1 MDFMLIQSYLD
12 KIPKLDELT
21 VLPEVQGMIDKYG
34 RVLVEEKINKIL
46 DSRHLEI
53 STAKSEKNVKALDF
67 SMIFYIEAL
76 TEFLKEERVQSIN
89 KIINCLGTVYSE
101 ALGTKIYSKD
111 ILKDFT
117 EGYKGYNNLRYDL
130 TQSKEIKLNEEIEKI
145 LKSYSNDGDYLLFSN
160 FSGAFYSILNT
171 CYKGYEVIS
180 SVRESY
186 SFEKDLDLNTLLENM
201 NCTKKVVGN
210 LNNISINDYNKNYNE
225 NSFIVLSDFFGN
237 SLEGLAKL
245 KDNEIKELLSKERT
259 VFLSDKFYFRNEN
272 SEFSSKGLEF
282 SKFINNKALILADLS
297 KSEDLPDCIVL
308 AGSKA
313 LIKKIRESIYSKIF
327 YPSRETETLFYL
339 GIEKKI
345 SENKDNSYL
354 KKVLS
359 TDEDKLKNRNI
370 KFIKSLEKE
379 LGNICDIGLIEGPYL
394 KVEENVSYRDAYNR
408 ELVVITPKEKKVEE
422 IEFELRNSDPAILCW
437 INDGS
442 LLINLQL
449 VDERENKILL
459 ETLIKAILK

>member
-21 VLPEVQGMIDKYG
+21 ILPEVQMMLNKYG
-34 RVLVEEKINKIL
+34 RVVVEEKINKIL

-53 STAKSEKNVKALDF
+53 STAKTEKNVKDLDF

-76 TEFLKEERVQSIN
+76 KDFLKEERTQSIN

-101 ALGTKIYSKD
+101 VLGTKIYSKD
-111 ILKDFT
+111 ILKDFS
-117 EGYKGYNNLRYDL
+117 EIYKEYNNFRYDL
-130 TQSKEIKLNEEIEKI
+130 AHSRKINLSEEIEKI
-145 LKSYSNDGDYLLFSN
+145 LKVYSEDGDYILFSN

-171 CYKGYEVIS
+171 CYKDYKVIS

-186 SFEKDLDLNTLLENM
+186 SFEKKLDLNTLLENL

-210 LNNISINDYNKNYNE
+210 LNSISIDDYNKNYDE

-245 KDNEIKELLSKERT
+245 KENEIKELLSKERT
-259 VFLSDKFYFRNEN
+259 VFLSDKFYLRNEN
-272 SEFSSKGLEF
+272 KEILARGLDF
-282 SKFINNKALILADLS
+282 SKFINNKALVLADLS
-297 KSEDLPDCIVL
+297 KSEDLPNCIVL
-308 AGSKA
+308 AGSKL
-313 LIKKIRESIYSKIF
+313 LIKKIKESIYAKMF
-327 YPSRETETLFYL
+327 YPSKEVETLFYL

-354 KKVLS
+354 KKILAS
-359 TDEDKLKNRNI
+359 DEGKLKNKNI

-379 LGNICDIGLIEGPYL
+379 LGDSCDIGLIEGPYL
-394 KVEENVSYRDAYNR
+394 KVEENVSYKDAYNR
-408 ELVVITPKEKKVEE
+408 ELIVITPKEIKVEE
-422 IEFELRNSDPAILCW
+422 IEAKLRNSDPAVLCW
-437 INDGS
+437 INDGN
-442 LLINLQL
+442 LVINLQL
-449 VDERENKILL
+449 VDERDNKILL
-459 ETLIKAILK
+459 ETLTKAILK